1 MSDTSLQQFCVLV
14 MMLRGKGASLRA
26 IAKLFGYSKS
36 TLHRHLPAIEL
47 IAAEVSQ
54 MGQSD
59 KPNDRTPRHGNTGL
73 SQTGQGGRA

>member
-1 MSDTSLQQFCVLV
+1 MSAEQRICILIVK
-14 MMLRGKGASLRA
+14 LRREGASIRA
-26 IAKLFGYSKS
+26 IAKMFCYSKS